1 MLKKIKKYSISTKPC
16 SENKIIHGDSFDVLD
31 VLYSQY
37 AGKIRCIYIDPPYN
51 NGEAYTHYND
61 QYGHE
66 EWLDN
71 ITSILKKLKPLMSM
85 NGSIWISI
93 DDSEV
98 HYLKVEAD
106 KIFGRKNFVTTIIW
120 QQRMSRENRKVF
132 SNNHEYILVYSTDK
146 KLFSKSR
153 NLLPVT
159 DEILSRYKNPDN
171 DPRGLWQSVS
181 ANVQAGHAVSSQFY
195 EIISPSGKVHS
206 PPNGRCWVYNEK
218 RMTEEIK
225 KNNVWFG
232 ANGNCVPRIKKFLFD
247 SKPGV
252 TPETIWLGK
261 DVGTSEE
268 AKKHILDLFQDKPVF
283 DTPKPEKLIKRI
295 LDIATDEDDWVLD
308 AFLGAGST
316 VSTAHKMGRRYIGID
331 IGSHI
336 IEYPV
341 KRLQL
346 VVEGEQGGIS
356 KDVHWKGGGGFEFYN
371 AIRMHNSMLNSNS
384 DIVVTSYSA
393 DKFSNL

>member
-1 MLKKIKKYSISTKPC
+1 MSTNPS
-16 SENKIIHGDSFDVLD
+16 SENKIIHGDSVDVLD
-31 VLYSQY
+31 ALHSEY

-51 NGEAYTHYND
+51 NGENYTHYND

-66 EWLDN
+66 EWLGN
-71 ITSILKKLKPLMSM
+71 ITSILEKLKPLMRTD
-85 NGSIWISI
+85 GSIWISI

-120 QQRMSRENRKVF
+120 QQRTSRENRKVF

-171 DPRGLWQSVS
+171 DSRGLWQSVS
-181 ANVQAGHAVSSQFY
+181 ANVQAGHAVASQFY

-218 RMTEEIK
+218 RMLEEIK
-225 KNNVWFG
+225 KKNIWFG
-232 ANGNCVPRIKKFLFD
+232 ANGDCVPRIKRFLFD
-247 SKPGV
+247 AKPGV

-268 AKKHILDLFQDKPVF
+268 AKKHILNLFQDKLVF
-283 DTPKPEKLIKRI
+283 DTPKPERLIKRI
-295 LDIATDEDDWVLD
+295 LDIATDKDDLVLD
-308 AFLGAGST
+308 AFLGAGGT
-316 VSTAHKMGRRYIGID
+316 ASTAHKMNRRYIGID
-331 IGSHI
+331 IGCHI
-336 IEYPV
+336 IDYAV

-346 VVEGEQGGIS
+346 VIEGEQGGIS
-356 KDVHWKGGGGFEFYN
+356 SDVCWEGGGGFEFYDALKRKN
-371 AIRMHNSMLNSNS
+371 TVLHSDSNS
-384 DIVVTSYSA
+384 ASPY
-393 DKFSNL
+393 FRR